1 MMSSKG
7 HLSWLVRAACVWML
21 FSLIPLYAQDGTNL
35 KPFVLGAV
43 HTGPVADHLPAV
55 RGNLEAEGFRIVG
68 EYQPYERAHVIVATS
83 DDLLRVAAASE
94 RGGYIAPMRIALTE
108 VDGNTQIAY
117 ANPLYLRHAYRL
129 QQDLSPVAARLAA
142 ALGER
147 ESFGSDEGL
156 SARQLERY
164 NYTFGMEYFDDPYKL
179 ASYDS
184 HAEAV
189 AAVERGLAERR
200 GGVSKV
206 YRLDIPGTE
215 TTVFGVALRQA
226 DGGANEHMDEIHQ
239 MSIVDFKPIKQT
251 AYLPYEILVDGGR
264 VEALHMRF
272 RMAVHFPDL
281 RMMGANSFMRL
292 RRSPAAMGEALTLAT
307 GGDTRRAE

>member
-1 MMSSKG
+1 MMFSKG
-7 HLSWLVRAACVWML
+7 HFSGLVRAACVWML
-21 FSLIPLYAQDGTNL
+21 LSLIPLYAQDGSNL

-43 HTGPVADHLPAV
+43 HSGPLADHLPTV

-94 RGGYIAPMRIALTE
+94 RGGYIAPLRIALTE
-108 VDGNTQIAY
+108 VDGNTQVAY
-117 ANPLYLRHAYRL
+117 ANPIYLRHAYRV
-129 QQDLSPVAARLAA
+129 QRDLTQVAARLAA

-147 ESFGSDEGL
+147 ETFGSDEGL
-156 SARQLERY
+156 PPRQLARY
-164 NYTFGMEYFDDPYKL
+164 NYTFGMEYFDDPYEL
-179 ASYDS
+179 ASYGS

-206 YRLDIPGTE
+206 YRLDIPGSE
-215 TTVFGVALRQA
+215 MTVFGVALRQA
-226 DGGANEHMDEIHQ
+226 DGGVSEHMDEIHQ

-251 AYLPYEILVDGGR
+251 AYLPYEILVNGGE

-292 RRSPAAMGEALTLAT
+292 RRSPAAMGEALKLAA
-307 GGDTRRAE
+307 GG

>member
-1 MMSSKG
+1 MMFSKG
-7 HLSWLVRAACVWML
+7 HFSGLFRAACVWML
-21 FSLIPLYAQDGTNL
+21 LSLIPLYAQDGSNL

-43 HTGPVADHLPAV
+43 QSGPVADHLPTV
-55 RGNLEAEGFRIVG
+55 RGNLEAEGFHIVG
-68 EYQPYERAHVIVATS
+68 EYQPYEGAHVIVATS

-94 RGGYIAPMRIALTE
+94 RGGYIAPLRIALTE
-108 VDGNTQIAY
+108 AEGNTQVAY
-117 ANPLYLRHAYRL
+117 ANPLYLKHAYRVNGEVA
-129 QQDLSPVAARLAA
+129 QVAARLVA

-147 ESFGSDEGL
+147 QTFGSDEGL
-156 SARQLERY
+156 PPRQLERY

-179 ASYDS
+179 ASYGS

-206 YRLDIPGTE
+206 YRLDIPGSE
-215 TTVFGVALRQA
+215 MTVFGVALRQA

-251 AYLPYEILVDGGR
+251 AYLPYEILVNGGE

-292 RRSPAAMGEALTLAT
+292 RRSPAAMGEALKLAA
-307 GGDTRRAE
+307 GG

>member
-1 MMSSKG
+1 MMYSKRSIRG
-7 HLSWLVRAACVWML
+7 FVWIAFAWLILFLS
-21 FSLIPLYAQDGTNL
+21 PLHAQEGTTL

-43 HTGPVADHLPAV
+43 HSGSIADHLDMV
-55 RGNLEAEGFRIVG
+55 RNGLQGQGFEILG
-68 EYQPYERAHVIVATS
+68 EYQPYDGAHVIVATS
-83 DDLLRVAAASE
+83 DDLLRAAAASD
-94 RGGYIAPMRIALTE
+94 RGGYIAPQRISLTE

-129 QQDLSPVAARLAA
+129 NGELFHVSARLAA
-142 ALGER
+142 ALGQR
-147 ESFGSDEGL
+147 ETFGSDEGL
-156 SARQLERY
+156 TPDQLARY
-164 NYTFGMEYFDDPYKL
+164 NYTWGMEYFDEPYEL
-179 ASYDS
+179 ASYGS

-200 GGVSKV
+200 AGVSRI

-215 TTVFGVALRQA
+215 MTVFGVAMRRA
-226 DGGANEHMDEIHQ
+226 DGGANEHMDEVRQ
-239 MSIVDFKPIKQT
+239 MSIVDFKPLRQT
-251 AYLPYEILVDGGR
+251 AYLPYEILVNGGD

-292 RRSPAAMGEALTLAT
+292 RRSPAALEEALTRVA
-307 GGDTRRAE
+307 GG